1 MKGKSKLSES
11 FVVGIIAIV
20 FLLIGYQVAL
30 FIHHSAVTKIAANR
44 DEPDTVYIYQS
55 ADSQHYATNINA
67 DQSHSGISA
76 DERSY
81 TSTGPSGDKRQKA
94 RDDSATGK
102 SAGRHTSQNTN
113 SQTAHVTAT
122 STASHGQTATQATR
136 RIAQDAEAIRR
147 DARHSPRAEAVRRK
161 LPRSRTESFPFNP
174 NTVSVEDLCR
184 LGFSEKQAV
193 SIDNYRKKGGR
204 FRRKADFAKSF
215 VVADSVYKRLEGY
228 IVIPKTDLNLADSAA
243 FDALP
248 GIGGWFAAKIIEHR
262 KALKGFSYKEQLLDI
277 YRFDEEKFRA
287 LEDLIEVDPA
297 HITPYP
303 LWSLPVD
310 SLRRHPYIRNY
321 ETARA
326 IVLYRE
332 NTPKDEW
339 TVENLINAG
348 IFTSEN
354 AEKMRRVVCW

>member
-44 DEPDTVYIYQS
+44 DNPDTVYIYQS
-55 ADSQHYATNINA
+55 TDYQYSNTI
-67 DQSHSGISA
+67 
-76 DERSY
+76 
-81 TSTGPSGDKRQKA
+81 P
-94 RDDSATGK
+94 
-102 SAGRHTSQNTN
+102 SAGRANSGQGASQAGYNQMPHTTASSTAPHSQ
-113 SQTAHVTAT
+113 AT
-122 STASHGQTATQATR
+122 SEARHSENTRNATHSKATRNSTPHSESARSNATQATHCSEATR
-136 RIAQDAEAIRR
+136 SNAPHYPRAEAIRR
-147 DARHSPRAEAVRRK
+147 N
-161 LPRSRTESFPFNP
+161 LPRPRTESFPFNP

-184 LGFSEKQAV
+184 LGFSQKQAE

-215 VVADSVYKRLEGY
+215 VVADSVYRRLEAY

-262 KALKGFSYKEQLLDI
+262 EALRGFSYKEQLLDI
-277 YRFDEEKFRA
+277 YRFDEEKFRG
-287 LEDLIEVDPA
+287 LEDLVEVNPEYV
-297 HITPYP
+297 TPYP
-303 LWSLPVD
+303 IWSLPAD
-310 SLRRHPYIRNY
+310 SLRKHPYIKNY

-326 IVLYRE
+326 IVLFRE
-332 NTPKDEW
+332 NTPQNEW
-339 TVENLINAG
+339 SVENLINAG

-354 AEKMRRVVCW
+354 AEKMRRVVCR